1 MVETDVLRS
10 VVRDLDPFDLYDV
23 ESERVARFFETAD
36 ENTWARDTRCE
47 GWRVRELL
55 SHLAGVETYHLACL
69 DDTIAALFE
78 EGSKAGASGMDS
90 FNDWLIRVRAD
101 RSRDEVLDEWRTKN
115 AEVRRR
121 MRERGADGT
130 MSSSVGPY
138 PVDLM
143 AFHIASEYATHA
155 DDMDVEISDAER
167 DSRTAWRAKVS
178 LFALKE
184 TDKPVQVERDGESF
198 IVRSGG
204 KEATLSVADFV
215 EAVTARL
222 KTIDPDLQ
230 DALRAL
236 A

>member
-1 MVETDVLRS
+1 MDVDVLRS
-10 VVRDLDPFDLYDV
+10 VVKGLDPFDLYDA

-69 DDTIAALFE
+69 DDTIQALFE
-78 EGSKAGASGMDS
+78 EGGKAGATDMNS

-101 RSRDEVLDEWRTKN
+101 RSRNEVMDEWRTKN
-115 AEVRRR
+115 EEVRRR

-155 DDMDVEISDAER
+155 DDMDVEIADEQR
-167 DSRTAWRAKVS
+167 QSRTDWRTKVS

-184 TDKPVQVERDGESF
+184 SEKPVQVERVGESYV
-198 IVRSGG
+198 VRSDG
-204 KEATLSVADFV
+204 KEATLSQADLV

-222 KTIDPDLQ
+222 KTIDPELQ
-230 DALRAL
+230 EALRAL

>member
-1 MVETDVLRS
+1 MDAKYAQFLS
-10 VVRDLDPFDLYDV
+10 DLDPFELVDA
-23 ESERVARFFETAD
+23 EAERVARFFETAD

-78 EGSKAGASGMDS
+78 EGSKAGATDMNS
-90 FNDWLIRVRAD
+90 FNDWIVRARAE

-143 AFHIASEYATHA
+143 AFHIASEYATHG
-155 DDMDVEISDAER
+155 DDMDIEIPQDER
-167 DSRTAWRAKVS
+167 RARTDWRTKVS
-178 LFALKE
+178 IFAIHE
-184 TDKPVQVERDGESF
+184 AEKPVQVERAGDSYV
-198 IVRSGG
+198 VRTGG
-204 KEATLSVADFV
+204 KEATLSQVDLV
-215 EAVTARL
+215 EAATRRATTVPLDAELR
-222 KTIDPDLQ
+222 
-230 DALRAL
+230 DALAAL

>member
-1 MVETDVLRS
+1 MDAKYAQFLG
-10 VVRDLDPFDLYDV
+10 DLNPFDLLDA

-69 DDTIAALFE
+69 DDTIQALFE
-78 EGSKAGASGMDS
+78 EGGKAGATDMNS

-101 RSRDEVLDEWRTKN
+101 RSRNEVFDEWRTKN
-115 AEVRRR
+115 LDVRRR
-121 MRERGADGT
+121 MRERADGT
-130 MSSSVGPY
+130 MASSVGPY

-143 AFHIASEYATHA
+143 AFHIASEYATHG
-155 DDMDVEISDAER
+155 DDMDIEIPEAER
-167 DSRTAWRAKVS
+167 QPRTDWRTKVS
-178 LFALKE
+178 FFAIHE
-184 TDKPVQVERDGESF
+184 AEKPVQVERAGDSY

-204 KEATLSVADFV
+204 KEATLPQADFV
-215 EAVTARL
+215 EAVTRRATSVPL
-222 KTIDPDLQ
+222 DDDLR
-230 DALRAL
+230 DALAAL

>member
-1 MVETDVLRS
+1 MVDTSDIAG
-10 VVRDLDPFDLYDV
+10 LDPFALVDA
-23 ESERVARFFETAD
+23 ESERVARFFNAAD
-36 ENTWARDTRCE
+36 EQTWVRETRCE

-69 DDTIAALFE
+69 DDDLPHLFE
-78 EGSKAGASGMDS
+78 EGAKAGVNDVHS
-90 FNDWLIRVRAD
+90 FNDWLVRVGAD

-121 MRERGADGT
+121 MRELGPGGS

-155 DDMDVEISDAER
+155 DDMDVPIDGSEATARS
-167 DSRTAWRAKVS
+167 AWRASVS
-178 LFALKE
+178 RFALKE
-184 TDKPVQVERDGESF
+184 TEKPVEVEQRGNTY
-198 IVRSGG
+198 VVTTGGRS
-204 KEATLSVADFV
+204 ATLTEHDFV
-215 EAVTARL
+215 EAVTARPTSVEL
-222 KTIDPDLQ
+222 DPELRT
-230 DALRAL
+230 ALVAL